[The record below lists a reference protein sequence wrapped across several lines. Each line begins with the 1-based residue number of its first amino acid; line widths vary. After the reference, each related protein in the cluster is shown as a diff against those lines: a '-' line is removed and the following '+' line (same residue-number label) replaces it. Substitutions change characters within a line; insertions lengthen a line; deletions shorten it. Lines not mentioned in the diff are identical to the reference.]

1 MLNRGLNMPMSV
13 PEPLLERRGP
23 CGGGAGGQTPMA
35 FTDGGQ
41 LDTSAVLPLLARG
54 VRRIISM
61 QTGNGMQRGG
71 TCPGHAP
78 DMSGPRPT
86 GGTPYRTLEQCGGDL
101 TEGVESGLM
110 APPSQRYAHR
120 ARPAATRAHGCR
132 SAAGPLRRL
141 CKGADARDDRDAG
154 GRLCGRDVPR
164 DAAPV

>member
-1 MLNRGLNMPMSV
+1 MPMSV

-61 QTGNGMQRGG
+61 Q
-71 TCPGHAP
+71 
-78 DMSGPRPT
+78 T